1 MKVLHAAALLRP
13 PAGIIN
19 QMRWEQVAAD
29 ELGLDWTSKVFCP
42 EKWTEPEGVIH
53 ASKTVHANQ
62 SNNSLKKLRDW
73 IRLRREYH
81 LWLKAQEK
89 YIDVFVLR
97 YYVHDPFQ
105 YEFVKNCKKPVFFV
119 HHTLEGPE
127 LAGSGSMSG
136 LARSAFEKALGGPTI
151 SESTGIIGVTDE
163 IIEYESKRS
172 NGKDKKVI
180 LYPNG
185 IIMNNPPVEDKR
197 GEIPEFLFVAG
208 HFSPWHGLDLLLND
222 MRSNNK
228 NFLLHLVGGLSESD
242 RRLAENDHRVVL
254 HGMKTHSEICEIAT
268 TCWAGLS
275 SFALHRN
282 NMRQACTLKVREY
295 LMMGLPVLSGYED
308 VFPRDMR
315 YYRKINPSVED
326 LLQSSSESINYSRL
340 EVRECSRKQID
351 KVTLLKTLNDSL
363 LEVMR
368 GDIC

>member
-151 SESTGIIGVTDE
+151 SETVSYT
-163 IIEYESKRS
+163 
-172 NGKDKKVI
+172 
-180 LYPNG
+180 
-185 IIMNNPPVEDKR
+185 
-197 GEIPEFLFVAG
+197 
-208 HFSPWHGLDLLLND
+208 
-222 MRSNNK
+222 
-228 NFLLHLVGGLSESD
+228 HLTLP
-242 RRLAENDHRVVL
+242 
-254 HGMKTHSEICEIAT
+254 T
-268 TCWAGLS
+268 TPY
-275 SFALHRN
+275 
-282 NMRQACTLKVREY
+282 V
-295 LMMGLPVLSGYED
+295 
-308 VFPRDMR
+308 
-315 YYRKINPSVED
+315 
-326 LLQSSSESINYSRL
+326 
-340 EVRECSRKQID
+340 
-351 KVTLLKTLNDSL
+351 
-363 LEVMR
+363 
-368 GDIC
+368 